1 MLVVLPGGAVAVGVI
16 AVIFGDRGF
25 IVAVAPAASRGRGG
39 LVPAML
45 LWSTAVAAT
54 NVRVGVLHRGS
65 AHSIISVVVLT
76 VVKVVARAVAALV
89 GALVS
94 ADSSFSFVGAAPLS
108 CRGDVAVV
116 ASAVVVVGSI
126 CGGGAAPMGSAD
138 GVGIFG
144 IQVTTAGLAFSRDAI
159 VGEILLFADSTG
171 VIGAE
176 RTAIYALGPMSIVV
190 GVVIVAIIVIVV
202 ARVREVPRQPH
213 RRVAP
218 QVAEEH
224 LLYVTA
230 AMVLLWGVVCVAGV
244 EVAWAALG
252 EVGVVGPIS
261 RASGEA
267 PVGIGGGGGRV
278 LGEAAGGVE
287 GGVGGVCTMR
297 SGRSRLLLLVG
308 VALCLGSAPLLLCRK
323 RLGSFSF
330 SNRVLEGPQA
340 RLRSANTAPRG
351 RQRCRCLGRLRL
363 PRCSLKS
370 ILCLCAIVTSIA
382 VISSATAPGTARWP
396 GGLISAIVGG
406 AEELVVGTTVFASGG
421 DLSCVGRL
429 P

>member
-1 MLVVLPGGAVAVGVI
+1 MAIAVGV
-16 AVIFGDRGF
+16 
-25 IVAVAPAASRGRGG
+25 
-39 LVPAML
+39 
-45 LWSTAVAAT
+45 
-54 NVRVGVLHRGS
+54 
-65 AHSIISVVVLT
+65 
-76 VVKVVARAVAALV
+76 
-89 GALVS
+89 
-94 ADSSFSFVGAAPLS
+94 
-108 CRGDVAVV
+108 
-116 ASAVVVVGSI
+116 
-126 CGGGAAPMGSAD
+126 
-138 GVGIFG
+138 
-144 IQVTTAGLAFSRDAI
+144 VT
-159 VGEILLFADSTG
+159 
-171 VIGAE
+171 
-176 RTAIYALGPMSIVV
+176 
-190 GVVIVAIIVIVV
+190 VAIIVIVV

-278 LGEAAGGVE
+278 FSEAAGGVE

-308 VALCLGSAPLLLCRK
+308 VALCLGSAPLLLGRQ
-323 RLGSFSF
+323 RLGGFSF
-330 SNRVLEGPQA
+330 SNCVLEGPQA
-340 RLRSANTAPRG
+340 RLRSANAAPRG
-351 RQRCRCLGRLRL
+351 RQRCRCLGRFSL
-363 PRCSLKS
+363 PRCPLKNG
-370 ILCLCAIVTSIA
+370 LCLAIVTSIA
-382 VISSATAPGTARWP
+382 VISSATAPGTARRP

-406 AEELVVGTTVFASGG
+406 AEELAVGMTVFASGG
-421 DLSCVGRL
+421 DLCCVGRL